1 MIRDPLPQK
10 VIALENYFIS
20 KVVCGTDQ
28 TYSISEEEKLC
39 FSWGCNQHAKL
50 GHSYKRQSPEKIGQS
65 TIQIVK
71 QPTSISGLEGAEI
84 T

>member
-28 TYSISEEEKLC
+28 TYSI
-39 FSWGCNQHAKL
+39 
-50 GHSYKRQSPEKIGQS
+50 
-65 TIQIVK
+65 T
-71 QPTSISGLEGAEI
+71 
-84 T
+84 